1 MNSGM
6 KFEEGSLEE
15 AAYQPQATP
24 SMIDTPKYYGT
35 SGVLALQKKTK
46 QAQNGRYM
54 EEEGRHMAH
63 TAARTMKKQRS
74 SIVIYKAQAAAL
86 TCDL

>member
-35 SGVLALQKKTK
+35 SGVLALQKKNKTGTK
-46 QAQNGRYM
+46 RKVHGRGRKTHGTYSSEND
-54 EEEGRHMAH
+54 EE
-63 TAARTMKKQRS
+63 TAK
-74 SIVIYKAQAAAL
+74 
-86 TCDL
+86 